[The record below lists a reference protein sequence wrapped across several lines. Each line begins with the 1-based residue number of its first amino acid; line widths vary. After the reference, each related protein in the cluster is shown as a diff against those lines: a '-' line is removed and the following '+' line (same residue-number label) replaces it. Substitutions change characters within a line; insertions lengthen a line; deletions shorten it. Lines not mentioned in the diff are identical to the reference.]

1 VVADDLGTPAIVMAD
16 ADGVIRHWSGGAER
30 LFGYSSAEAEGQS
43 LDLIVP
49 EEYRQRHWEGFR
61 NAMSAG
67 ASKLDRAATNLP
79 VQCRDGAVRVFPA
92 RFVFLVDARSHVVG
106 AMGIYSAADG
116 SERPFGPV
124 SGS

>member
-1 VVADDLGTPAIVMAD
+1 MADGSGIPAIVMAD

-30 LFGYSSAEAEGQS
+30 LFGYSSAESEGRS

-49 EEYRQRHWEGFR
+49 AEYRQRHWEGFR
-61 NAMSAG
+61 RAVGAG
-67 ASKLDRAATNLP
+67 ASRLDRAATNLP

-92 RFVFLVDARSHVVG
+92 RLVLLVDARRRVVG

-124 SGS
+124 PGS